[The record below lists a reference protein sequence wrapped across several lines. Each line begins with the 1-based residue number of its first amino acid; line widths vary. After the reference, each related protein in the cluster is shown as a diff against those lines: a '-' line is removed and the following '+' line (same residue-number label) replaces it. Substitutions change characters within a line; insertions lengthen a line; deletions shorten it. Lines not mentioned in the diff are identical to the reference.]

1 MKNKLQEEYKH
12 VGTGIIKNGQIII
25 FAKIDLVHSMN
36 SRILIYLSLFD
47 VSLLRDD
54 CNLTEV
60 HVFILW
66 RKKNGQESL

>member
-36 SRILIYLSLFD
+36 SRILIYLSFFD